1 MPDMSKTETCQS
13 RRAATNEK
21 KGGILSRLIRQ
32 NAFNS
37 RSVGRDDVD
46 QWIKRRPY
54 FPPNKT
60 KAFNALF
67 FRTVGRDD
75 VDKWIKRCSLD
86 VAWTVRILRDQK
98 HCVDASG
105 MSDLHRTVVIFIA
118 SCSTSDG
125 ADKSWKSSTIAV
137 RSSHDRAAIAARSN
151 HDITSFIAESFQPD
165 PTAADRDPGPRSWP
179 DRGLIVALFE
189 SKFKPIHPRF
199 EATMPLSANRSH
211 HALIPPPRTRQL
223 PMIFGPIP
231 LFKSM
236 YFSSLFFNF

>member
-1 MPDMSKTETCQS
+1 MGLCPTQYLPIAGDVAAYRALDLGRTAEIVVHFIIKSRHTSVKEECRPNDWERFVVHDMSKTETCQS

-46 QWIKRRPY
+46 QWIKRWPY

-86 VAWTVRILRDQK
+86 AAWTVRILRDQK

-151 HDITSFIAESFQPD
+151 RDLTSFIAESFQPD

-179 DRGLIVALFE
+179 DRGSF
-189 SKFKPIHPRF
+189 
-199 EATMPLSANRSH
+199 
-211 HALIPPPRTRQL
+211 
-223 PMIFGPIP
+223 
-231 LFKSM
+231 
-236 YFSSLFFNF
+236 